1 MFSCICNYSN
11 YFYIF
16 AAYTIMMEIDINKSD
31 FNKTI
36 GPWIGKTSKMMH
48 MYISNVFQKN
58 NIQVTKEQWVVL
70 KILHEDNNGL
80 IQNDLAC
87 ITGRNKASLTRLINV
102 MEKNNLVAR
111 IPSKTDARKN
121 LIFITKNGKQLFLKM
136 KPLMLQSINNL
147 QQGIS
152 PEEKEIFIN
161 VMRKIQNNL
170 KNQSN

>member
-1 MFSCICNYSN
+1 
-11 YFYIF
+11 
-16 AAYTIMMEIDINKSD
+16 MEIDINKSD

-48 MYISNVFQKN
+48 MYISNVFLKN

-111 IPSKTDARKN
+111 IPSKEDSRKN
-121 LIFITKNGKQLFLKM
+121 LIYITKNGGKLFLKM
-136 KPLMLQSINNL
+136 KPLMLKSIKTA
-147 QQGIS
+147 QKGIT
-152 PEEKEIFIN
+152 EEEMKIFFKI
-161 VMRKIQNNL
+161 MTKIQNNL
-170 KNQSN
+170 KNNII

>member
-1 MFSCICNYSN
+1 
-11 YFYIF
+11 
-16 AAYTIMMEIDINKSD
+16 MEIDINKSD

-111 IPSKTDARKN
+111 IPSKEDSRKN
-121 LIFITKNGKQLFLKM
+121 LIYITKNGGKLFLKM
-136 KPLMLQSINNL
+136 KPLMLKSIKTA
-147 QQGIS
+147 QKGIT
-152 PEEKEIFIN
+152 EEEMKIFFKI
-161 VMRKIQNNL
+161 MTKIQNNL
-170 KNQSN
+170 KNNII